1 MTEKQIQF
9 LELDN
14 YINDNIDKLT
24 KEEYEKLV
32 EELNVLVYEILN
44 NKTEEVAPRVHKISI
59 QY

>member
-9 LELDN
+9 LELDS
-14 YINDNIDKLT
+14 YINDNINKLT

-44 NKTEEVAPRVHKISI
+44 N
-59 QY
+59 

>member
-9 LELDN
+9 LEHDN

-32 EELNVLVYEILN
+32 EELNILVYEILN
-44 NKTEEVAPRVHKISI
+44 N
-59 QY
+59 

>member
-24 KEEYEKLV
+24 KEEYERLV
-32 EELNVLVYEILN
+32 EELNILVCEILN
-44 NKTEEVAPRVHKISI
+44 N
-59 QY
+59 

>member
-32 EELNVLVYEILN
+32 EELNVLVCEILN
-44 NKTEEVAPRVHKISI
+44 N
-59 QY
+59 

>member
-32 EELNVLVYEILN
+32 EELNVLVYELLN
-44 NKTEEVAPRVHKISI
+44 N
-59 QY
+59 

>member
-32 EELNVLVYEILN
+32 EELNMLVYEILN
-44 NKTEEVAPRVHKISI
+44 NKNEEVAPLIHKISI

>member
-32 EELNVLVYEILN
+32 EELNILVYEVLN
-44 NKTEEVAPRVHKISI
+44 N
-59 QY
+59 

>member
-32 EELNVLVYEILN
+32 EELNILVYEILN
-44 NKTEEVAPRVHKISI
+44 N
-59 QY
+59 

>member
-1 MTEKQIQF
+1 MTEKQMQF

-32 EELNVLVYEILN
+32 EELNILVYEVLN
-44 NKTEEVAPRVHKISI
+44 N
-59 QY
+59 

>member
-9 LELDN
+9 LELDS

-32 EELNVLVYEILN
+32 KELNVLVYEILN
-44 NKTEEVAPRVHKISI
+44 N
-59 QY
+59 

>member
-32 EELNVLVYEILN
+32 KELNVLVYEILN
-44 NKTEEVAPRVHKISI
+44 N
-59 QY
+59 

>member
-32 EELNVLVYEILN
+32 KELNILVCEILN
-44 NKTEEVAPRVHKISI
+44 N
-59 QY
+59 

>member
-32 EELNVLVYEILN
+32 EEINVLVYEILN
-44 NKTEEVAPRVHKISI
+44 N
-59 QY
+59 

>member
-9 LELDN
+9 LELDS

-32 EELNVLVYEILN
+32 KELNVLVYEILN
-44 NKTEEVAPRVHKISI
+44 D
-59 QY
+59 

>member
-14 YINDNIDKLT
+14 YINDTIDQLT

-32 EELNVLVYEILN
+32 KELNILVYEILN
-44 NKTEEVAPRVHKISI
+44 N
-59 QY
+59 

>member
-1 MTEKQIQF
+1 MAEKQIQF

-32 EELNVLVYEILN
+32 KELNILVHEILN
-44 NKTEEVAPRVHKISI
+44 N
-59 QY
+59 

>member
-1 MTEKQIQF
+1 MSEKQIQF

-24 KEEYEKLV
+24 NEEYEKLV

-44 NKTEEVAPRVHKISI
+44 N
-59 QY
+59 

>member
-32 EELNVLVYEILN
+32 EELNMLVYEILN
-44 NKTEEVAPRVHKISI
+44 N
-59 QY
+59 

>member
-1 MTEKQIQF
+1 MAEKQIQF

-32 EELNVLVYEILN
+32 KELNVLVYEILN
-44 NKTEEVAPRVHKISI
+44 D
-59 QY
+59 

>member
-1 MTEKQIQF
+1 MTEKQMQF

-32 EELNVLVYEILN
+32 EELNVLVCEILN
-44 NKTEEVAPRVHKISI
+44 N
-59 QY
+59 

>member
-24 KEEYEKLV
+24 KEEYEKLI
-32 EELNVLVYEILN
+32 EELNILVYEVLN
-44 NKTEEVAPRVHKISI
+44 N
-59 QY
+59 

>member
-9 LELDN
+9 LELDS

-32 EELNVLVYEILN
+32 EELNILVYEVLN
-44 NKTEEVAPRVHKISI
+44 N
-59 QY
+59 

>member
-32 EELNVLVYEILN
+32 KELNVLVYEILN
-44 NKTEEVAPRVHKISI
+44 D
-59 QY
+59 

>member
-32 EELNVLVYEILN
+32 KELNILVYEILN
-44 NKTEEVAPRVHKISI
+44 N
-59 QY
+59 

>member
-1 MTEKQIQF
+1 MTEKQMQF

-44 NKTEEVAPRVHKISI
+44 N
-59 QY
+59 

>member
-1 MTEKQIQF
+1 MTEKQMQF

-32 EELNVLVYEILN
+32 KELNVLVYEILN
-44 NKTEEVAPRVHKISI
+44 N
-59 QY
+59 

>member
-1 MTEKQIQF
+1 MTEKQMQF

-32 EELNVLVYEILN
+32 KELNILVYEILN
-44 NKTEEVAPRVHKISI
+44 N
-59 QY
+59 

>member
-32 EELNVLVYEILN
+32 DELNLLVYEILN
-44 NKTEEVAPRVHKISI
+44 N
-59 QY
+59 

>member
-9 LELDN
+9 LELDS

-32 EELNVLVYEILN
+32 KVLNILVYEILN
-44 NKTEEVAPRVHKISI
+44 N
-59 QY
+59 